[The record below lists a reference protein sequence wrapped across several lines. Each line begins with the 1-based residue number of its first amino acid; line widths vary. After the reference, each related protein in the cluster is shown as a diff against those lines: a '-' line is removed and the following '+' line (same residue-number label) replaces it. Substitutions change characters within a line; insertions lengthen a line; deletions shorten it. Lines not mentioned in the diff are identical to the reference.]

1 MSHSSDTMAE
11 KKDSGYRSI
20 HVRLPDWLL
29 DRITAH
35 AEAVGQT
42 PSVEIRRALVEAFT
56 KGELCHCQIPM
67 TEAYLTQ
74 KETTK

>member
-1 MSHSSDTMAE
+1 MTE
-11 KKDSGYRSI
+11 NKESGYRSI

-29 DRITAH
+29 DKITAH
-35 AEAVGQT
+35 ARMVGQT

-56 KGELCHCQIPM
+56 KKELCHCQAPM

>member
-1 MSHSSDTMAE
+1 MSNLSDTMAQ

-29 DRITAH
+29 DKIAIH

-56 KGELCHCQIPM
+56 KRELCHCQNPM